1 MVDSSGKSKK
11 SFQNGRIYKILN
23 YIDNEVYVGSTCQ
36 PLSKRMAKHREEIN
50 NETKARKPLY
60 IKMKEHGVEHF
71 YIELIEEHPCENGEQ
86 LRKREGHYIR
96 EIGTLN
102 KKIEGRTLKEYRDE
116 TKERIQARCKEYRE
130 ENRERDKNYREENR
144 ERIQARCKEY
154 RANKGKETYTCVC
167 GSTCCI
173 NNKARHEST
182 TKHLTFVEALQGE

>member
-1 MVDSSGKSKK
+1 MVDCSGNSKN
-11 SFQNGRIYKILN
+11 SFQNGRIYRILN

-36 PLSKRMAKHREEIN
+36 ALSKRMAKHREEIN

-102 KKIEGRTLKEYRDE
+102 KTIEGRTR
-116 TKERIQARCKEYRE
+116 KEYRE
-130 ENRERDKNYREENR
+130 ETERGFKREVKISRGKQREDSS
-144 ERIQARCKEY
+144 ER
-154 RANKGKETYTCVC
+154 
-167 GSTCCI
+167 
-173 NNKARHEST
+173 
-182 TKHLTFVEALQGE
+182 

>member
-11 SFQNGRIYKILN
+11 SFQNGRIYRILN

-36 PLSKRMAKHREEIN
+36 PLSKRMATHRVGMN

-116 TKERIQARCKEYRE
+116 HGERIRARRKEYRE
-130 ENRERDKNYREENR
+130 ENRERIR
-144 ERIQARCKEY
+144 ARDKEY
-154 RANKGKETYTCVC
+154 RANNRKETYTCVC

-173 NNKARHEST
+173 NNKARHECT
-182 TKHLTFVEALQGE
+182 IKHLTFVEALQGE